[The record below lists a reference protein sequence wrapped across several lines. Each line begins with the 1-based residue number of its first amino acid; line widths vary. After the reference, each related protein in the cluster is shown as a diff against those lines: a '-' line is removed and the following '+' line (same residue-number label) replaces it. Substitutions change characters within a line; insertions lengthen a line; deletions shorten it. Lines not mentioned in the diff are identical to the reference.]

1 MFAQVRQCLSEPHH
15 NYYLNKMKEYE
26 TKRSYLHLLATL
38 VSPEPCIAHFLGT
51 HSQTLNSAVWQ
62 IAKR

>member
-1 MFAQVRQCLSEPHH
+1 
-15 NYYLNKMKEYE
+15 MKQKDPIFDGNELDSLCGHMSVKISHA
-26 TKRSYLHLLATL
+26 KRYLHLLATL